1 MGKSTHLE
9 QDKITQIIAL
19 KESWMQTKDI
29 VAQLGVSERS
39 VCRWVAKFQQ
49 HGSQD
54 TPTHVRRVLR
64 SRKTVIGAGTY

>member
-1 MGKSTHLE
+1 MGKNTHLE
-9 QDKITQIIAL
+9 QDKITQIITL
-19 KESWMQTKDI
+19 KEYGMQTKDI

-54 TPTHVRRVLR
+54 TPTRVRWVLP
-64 SRKTVIGAGTY
+64 SNQ